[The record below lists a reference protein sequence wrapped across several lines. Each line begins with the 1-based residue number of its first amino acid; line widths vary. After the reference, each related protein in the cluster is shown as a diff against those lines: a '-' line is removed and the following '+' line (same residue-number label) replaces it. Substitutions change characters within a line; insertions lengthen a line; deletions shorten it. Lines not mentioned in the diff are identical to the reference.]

1 MILAEKIGLIGLAG
15 WVVLFVVVIV
25 ALRNHD
31 RISRWWFDCVRG
43 GYPLARPLPNGPLN
57 DYDVHLIETTALAAM
72 AERAA
77 ALGTREAGM
86 LGSYAEMLRSKV
98 VFLKHERFLIDYVL
112 SAFDARLPVVVIGP
126 NMGAIAAACALL
138 GRQAIAVERDPVVA
152 ATIGA
157 FFARLQASN
166 REVTGRLSVIVGDL
180 DTLADR
186 VPLQAVLVFSQVIRA
201 NVPAADA
208 GSASPAGDAGSA
220 SSDIQV
226 RMIDIVGRYA
236 HAVFDAEYFYCDLP
250 PRDATLAKFHA
261 VGLWPRRAAALS
273 QRTGVEFYSL
283 TTGGP
288 ARIAAARRLARLEEA
303 VARRLLPVVLPRKP
317 LYEGNIDQFD
327 GETLGGWVGNKYT
340 NRTDFIV
347 ELRVAGQPP
356 ASTTPGRRVT
366 RRLYRFAVRPP
377 RPLQARDFLRGGV
390 TVVAIGSGVEFRL
403 PMSASLQKELVQDRF
418 GVDEEAVT
426 PVAEPGAA
434 R

>member
-1 MILAEKIGLIGLAG
+1 MNLAEKVGLIGLAG

-25 ALRNHD
+25 ALRNRD
-31 RISRWWFDCVRG
+31 LISRWWFDCVRG
-43 GYPLARPLPNGPLN
+43 GYPFSRPLPNGPLN

-72 AERAA
+72 AERVAV
-77 ALGTREAGM
+77 LGAREAGM
-86 LGSYAEMLRSKV
+86 LGSYAEMLRTKV
-98 VFLKHERFLIDYVL
+98 MFLKHERFLIDYVL
-112 SAFDARLPVVVIGP
+112 SAFDPRLPVVVIGP
-126 NMGAIAAACALL
+126 NMGTIAAACALL

-152 ATIGA
+152 DTIGA

-166 REVTGRLSVIVGDL
+166 REVTGRLSVILGDM

-201 NVPAADA
+201 NASADDA
-208 GSASPAGDAGSA
+208 GSTSG
-220 SSDIQV
+220 DIQA

-250 PRDATLAKFHA
+250 PGAETLAKFHV

-288 ARIAAARRLARLEEA
+288 ARIAAARRLTRLEEA
-303 VARRLLPVVLPRKP
+303 LARLLLPVFLPRKP

-327 GETLGGWVGNKYT
+327 GETLGGWVGNKYA

-347 ELRVAGQPP
+347 ELRVVGQPA

-377 RPLQARDFLRGGV
+377 RPLQAHDFLRGGV
-390 TVVAIGSGVEFRL
+390 TAVAIGSGLEFRL

-418 GVDEEAVT
+418 GADEEAVK
-426 PVAEPGAA
+426 PMPEPGAVP
-434 R
+434 